1 MSQPP
6 LFGFS
11 NITQITWEITASLV
25 DKYERRTTRTAST
38 FVLAY
43 PYGLPRRLFPTPFAL
58 SPEDCR
64 KTWELGPQRETQKRD
79 TFPFPRGNLGMVAG
93 GLAGYVGPDLRAVA
107 MKGSA
112 GD

>member
-1 MSQPP
+1 MEEKHDVVTPVFKTKKEMVNKPIFNYLGLMSQPP

-64 KTWELGPQRETQKRD
+64 KT
-79 TFPFPRGNLGMVAG
+79 
-93 GLAGYVGPDLRAVA
+93 
-107 MKGSA
+107 
-112 GD
+112 